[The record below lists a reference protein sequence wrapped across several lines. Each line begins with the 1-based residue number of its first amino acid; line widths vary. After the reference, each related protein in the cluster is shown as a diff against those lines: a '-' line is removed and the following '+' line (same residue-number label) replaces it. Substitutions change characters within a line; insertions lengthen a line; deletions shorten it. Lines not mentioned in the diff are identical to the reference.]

1 MGWSRT
7 PRFLRKGIS
16 RRHFLRGAAAASA
29 LVGVQPFLA
38 ATAEGDNVSPGPSGT
53 TQPFRHAVAS
63 GDPLAD
69 RVIIWTRVTM
79 SSAPSDIPVDWIMA
93 SDTTLQNVV
102 AAGSTVASRANDYTV
117 KVDVTG
123 LAPATTYYYRFSTG
137 GVNSPVGR
145 TRTLPVGSVDRLRV
159 GVVSCASL
167 AQGYF
172 NAYRRLSR
180 RADLDLVVHVGDYI
194 YEHGDGEYGSVR
206 AYKPPHEIT
215 TLLDYRTRH
224 NQYKADI
231 DVREL
236 HRHHPMIAVWDDHE
250 IADNAWKDGAENH
263 QPATE
268 GTYFDRLSAALRA
281 YYEWMPVRQVS
292 TNRRQLYRSF
302 RIGDLAE
309 LFMLETRV
317 SSRSEQAEPNLTT
330 EPPTFTQEGEFLDPA
345 RKIIADSQQTWLVN
359 GLRNS
364 TAQWKLIGQGVML
377 APARSGKDFDGNDI
391 YFNPDQW
398 DGYKP
403 ARDRLLGAIAGSA
416 TVPPVRNAVVLTGD
430 IHSSWGAELVREPT
444 STPDY
449 TSLGVEFVAT
459 SVTSPGFDD
468 PDGQAAAGLRALNS
482 HLKYVELTKRG
493 YLLLDITP
501 QRVSGEWWYVDT
513 VLAKSTVQ
521 TFGTALQTQDGSN
534 RLEPGVQSA
543 SRPGAPPLAP

>member
-29 LVGVQPFLA
+29 LVGVQPFLV
-38 ATAEGDNVSPGPSGT
+38 ATAEGDNVSPMAAGSI
-53 TQPFRHAVAS
+53 PFRHAVAS

-69 RVIIWTRVTM
+69 RVIIWTRVSN
-79 SSAPSDIPVDWIMA
+79 SSASEVPVEWVMA
-93 SDTTLQNVV
+93 ADTALQNVV
-102 AAGSTVASRANDYTV
+102 AAGSTVARRTADYTV

-123 LAPATTYYYRFSTG
+123 LAPATTYYYRFTTG
-137 GVNSPVGR
+137 GVASPIGR
-145 TRTLPVGSVDRLRV
+145 TRTLPTGSVDRLRI
-159 GVVSCASL
+159 GVLSCASL
-167 AQGYF
+167 SQGYF

-180 RADLDLVVHVGDYI
+180 RADLDLVVHLGDYI

-206 AYKPPHEIT
+206 AYKPPHET
-215 TLLDYRTRH
+215 LTLLDYRTRH
-224 NQYKADI
+224 NQYKTDI

-263 QPATE
+263 QSTE
-268 GTYFDRLSAALRA
+268 GTWFDRLSAALRA

-309 LFMLETRV
+309 LYMLETRV
-317 SSRSEQAEPNLTT
+317 SSRSEQVPPNLTT
-330 EPPTFTQEGEFLDPA
+330 DPPTFTQEGEFLDTT
-345 RKIIADSQQTWLVN
+345 RKMIADSQQTWLMN
-359 GLRNS
+359 GLRSS

-377 APARSGKDFDGNDI
+377 APARSGKDFDGNDV

-403 ARDRLLGAIAGSA
+403 ARDRLLTALAGSA

-444 STPDY
+444 STANY

-459 SVTSPGFDD
+459 SVTSPGFND
-468 PDGQAAAGLRALNS
+468 PDGAVARGLRELNS
-482 HLKYVELTKRG
+482 HLKYVELTRRG

-521 TFGTALQTQDGSN
+521 AFGTALQTPDGSN
-534 RLEPGVQSA
+534 RLEAGVQSTPR
-543 SRPGAPPLAP
+543 SGAPPLAP